1 MNEDNNEV
9 QVAETNNKSKKNII
23 IVLVVLLIVVISC
36 IFFIVKIKNK
46 DTSSNA
52 ESNGNIIDNNI
63 SVENDTDEVNI
74 DNNTS
79 VENDTDEV
87 NIDNIDDINESLYK
101 KISLDGSKEYILL
114 MNKVDSYLDKIDF
127 SNKTKYK
134 ENLFEDS
141 FLEFELVSDGIKY
154 TNIDGKSIVY
164 NTNAS
169 DIISIRLI
177 CNGNAGLCGE
187 LYYLTKD
194 NVLYKVTAKEDLTR
208 DKLKEEKISEDITA
222 IATFDNPLA
231 VGYTEKILV
240 TKNKDNKI
248 NEYEKIDF
256 YSNISVYGGY
266 NISPVYAI
274 SKDKENLFS
283 KYVSSKVK
291 YITDTKGNKI
301 VGKSV
306 KELEDDDNYKL
317 IVETVDKE
325 LYEIEFK

>member
-52 ESNGNIIDNNI
+52 ESNGNIIDNTTI
-63 SVENDTDEVNI
+63 IED
-74 DNNTS
+74 DNLGN
-79 VENDTDEV
+79 DEV

-266 NISPVYAI
+266 YISPVYAI

-306 KELEDDDNYKL
+306 KELEDDENYKL